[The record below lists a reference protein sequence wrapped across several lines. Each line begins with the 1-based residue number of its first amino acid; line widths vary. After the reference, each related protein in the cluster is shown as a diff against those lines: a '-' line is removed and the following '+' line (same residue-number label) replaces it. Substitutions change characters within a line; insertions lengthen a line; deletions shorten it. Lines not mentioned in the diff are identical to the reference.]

1 MPYAILGSPMTRS
14 TRKKSPSLGGDATIW
29 QVVRTERR
37 GQGCKRSARTLT
49 LTQISSCR
57 RGKIP
62 AGRLRGRRERR
73 GCQWLPVQPLRAQL
87 GVALTAAEHKGERR
101 REVPEEVR
109 FSHYASCVHFMIE
122 LCVHLGCL
130 P

>member
-14 TRKKSPSLGGDATIW
+14 TRKKSPSLGAMPQSGKLCA
-29 QVVRTERR
+29 ERR

-62 AGRLRGRRERR
+62 AGWLRGRRERR
-73 GCQWLPVQPLRAQL
+73 GCQWLPVQPLLAQL
-87 GVALTAAEHKGERR
+87 GVALTTAEHKGERR